1 MIKESYNLVYGIGV
15 KGMKYPAKKDKKHL
29 IECRVWASMLM
40 RCYSKSL
47 IIKKP
52 CYDDCTVSDNFKSY
66 TFFYEW
72 CHEQAGFGNKDEN
85 GRYWHLDKD
94 ILTKGNRLYSETTCA
109 FVPQRINS
117 LLIKCDSAR
126 GEYLVGVS
134 WRKDKNKFASQ
145 CRLGGGK
152 RKLLGYFLTA
162 QEAHQAYKLFKEA
175 LIKEVADEYKTQL
188 DPRVYEALMNYKV
201 ESND

>member
-1 MIKESYNLVYGIGV
+1 MIKESYNLVYGVGV
-15 KGMKYPAKKDKKHL
+15 KGMKYHAKCSGKTLREYFLWQGVLFRCTQKFWSKRPSYDG
-29 IECRVWASMLM
+29 CTASE
-40 RCYSKSL
+40 
-47 IIKKP
+47 
-52 CYDDCTVSDNFKSY
+52 NFKSY

-72 CHEQAGFGNKDEN
+72 CQKQVGFGNKDEN

-94 ILTKGNRLYSETTCA
+94 LLVKGNRLYSETTCA

-134 WRKDKNKFASQ
+134 WREDKNKFASQ

-175 LIKEVADEYKTQL
+175 LIKEVANEYKTQL
-188 DPRVYEALMNYKV
+188 DPRVYEALMNYEV
-201 ESND
+201 DVND